1 MLLKNSLGNAYI
13 RTENKAKI
21 ERLKQEGYTEVKPK
35 KRKEQKDDISQ
46 INRYFLSHKY
56 SSSRNSTLEYSAA
69 ISFS

>member
-35 KRKEQKDDISQ
+35 KRKEQKDDK
-46 INRYFLSHKY
+46 NK
-56 SSSRNSTLEYSAA
+56 TK
-69 ISFS
+69 